1 MKFRRITQHEVA
13 RVAGVSQATVSMVL
27 AGAQGHGIP
36 QETFDRVM
44 KVATELGYVPNHA
57 AQALKTSRTMTIA
70 CVVPDVANPF
80 YPSLVRGVQS
90 VADAAG
96 YDVIA
101 VNTDG
106 LTSREQRFL
115 AWSLRGT
122 IDGLV
127 GVFFTVRAP
136 DFEAMV
142 QAGIGIVRIE
152 TSPKRGGSL
161 PIDNLFVDN
170 VAAAAAATR
179 YLIERGHRRIA
190 MIAGIG
196 GPQGNRVHG
205 YLEALGKAGLTPQL
219 VSYGDFNEEGGCRA
233 TRDVLAVRPRPTA
246 IFAAND
252 LMALG
257 AMKAIREE
265 GLSIP
270 DDVAVMGFD
279 DISAAS
285 VVTPPLSTIN
295 QFQETLGRVAAE
307 MLLERLNGLPADLP
321 GRHREMPYQLVKRQS
336 A

>member
-1 MKFRRITQHEVA
+1 MRFRRVTQHEVA
-13 RVAGVSQATVSMVL
+13 RAAGVSQATVSMVL
-27 AGAQGHGIP
+27 AGGQGHGIP

-44 KVATELGYVPNHA
+44 KVAADLGYVPNHA

-80 YPSLVRGVQS
+80 YPSLVRGVQL

-96 YDVIA
+96 YDVIV

-106 LTSREQRFL
+106 LAARERRFL
-115 AWSLRGT
+115 DWSLRGA
-122 IDGLV
+122 IDGVV

-136 DFEAMV
+136 DFAAMA
-142 QAGIGIVRIE
+142 QAGIGVVRVE

-170 VAAAAAATR
+170 VAAVATATR

-190 MIAGIG
+190 MIAGNG
-196 GPQGNRVHG
+196 GPEGIR
-205 YLEALGKAGLTPQL
+205 ALGYFDASRQAGLTPQL
-219 VSYGDFNEEGGCRA
+219 ATYGDFNEEGGWRA
-233 TRDVLAVRPRPTA
+233 TKDVLAADPRPTA

-265 GLSIP
+265 GLRIP

-279 DISAAS
+279 DIFPSS
-285 VVTPPLSTIN
+285 VVTPPLTTIS
-295 QFQETLGRVAAE
+295 QFQENLGRVGAQ
-307 MLLERLNGLPADLP
+307 MVLQRLNELPAAAP
-321 GRHREMPYQLVKRQS
+321 GRNREMPYQLVKRQS